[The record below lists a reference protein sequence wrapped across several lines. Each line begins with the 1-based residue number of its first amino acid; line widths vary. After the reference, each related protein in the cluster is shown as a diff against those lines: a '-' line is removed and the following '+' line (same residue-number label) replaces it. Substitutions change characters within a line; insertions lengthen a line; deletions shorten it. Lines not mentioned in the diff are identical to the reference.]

1 MLWNAKN
8 GSVPLDDT
16 EMSFVSFG
24 YGTKPFIILPGLSDG
39 LMTVSGK
46 ALMLAKPYKLFFENY
61 TVYMFSRKNVMPEGY
76 SIREMAKDQ
85 AKAMELL
92 GIRKASV
99 LGVSQG
105 GMIAQMLAAEFPE
118 LVEKL
123 VIAVSAPRVNG
134 ITREC
139 ILNWIEFAKQGDH
152 KKLMIDTAEKS
163 YSSDYLKK
171 YRKIYPIIGTIGK
184 PSDYSRFLIN
194 ANAILS
200 FDAVFELPKIS
211 CPVLIIGGETDRIV
225 GKEASYE
232 LKEKIPGS
240 ELFVYKGLGHAA
252 YEEAE
257 DFNECVFRFLER
269 NE

>member
-1 MLWNAKN
+1 MRWNSKN
-8 GSVPLDDT
+8 GAVPIDDT
-16 EMSFVSFG
+16 EMSYVSFG
-24 YGTKPFIILPGLSDG
+24 QGKKNLILLPGLSDG
-39 LMTVSGK
+39 LMTVRGK
-46 ALMLAKPYKLFFENY
+46 AALLAKPYRIFFDKY
-61 TVYMFSRKNVMPEGY
+61 TVYMFSRKDKLPEGCT
-76 SIREMAKDQ
+76 IREMAADQ
-85 AKAMELL
+85 ARAMKTL
-92 GIRKASV
+92 GIKTASV
-99 LGVSQG
+99 MGVSQG

-171 YRKIYPIIGTIGK
+171 YRKIYPIIGTVGK

-257 DFNECVFRFLER
+257 DFNERVFRFLER

>member
-8 GSVPLDDT
+8 GSVPLGDT

-76 SIREMAKDQ
+76 SIREMAEDQ
-85 AKAMELL
+85 EKAMQLL

-99 LGVSQG
+99 L
-105 GMIAQMLAAEFPE
+105 

-123 VIAVSAPRVNG
+123 VIAVSAPRVSG

-152 KKLMIDTAEKS
+152 KKLMIDTTEKS
-163 YSSDYLKK
+163 YSSKYLKK

-257 DFNECVFRFLER
+257 DFNERVFRFLER